1 MKTTRFTT
9 LLALF
14 ATALLSACGGDDPST
29 NPNPNPGAGGASGGS
44 GSGTGTVAMAQL
56 RLADP
61 TIFPD
66 DDGTYY
72 LYGTSSDSGFEVYK
86 STDLVTWEG
95 PCGKTS
101 GGYCLVK
108 GSSYGSK
115 WFWAP
120 QVFKRGDTYYMAYCA
135 DEHLAI
141 ATSDSPMG
149 PFRQQQLAQ
158 IPAGMRE
165 IDPFVFFDDDG
176 KTYMYHVREV
186 DSNSIY
192 VGEMNADLTKIDEST
207 VELCIKAAPEG
218 WENTDR
224 RSWGVAE
231 GPTVVKL
238 DGTYYMFYSCND
250 YQLPTYA
257 VGVATAKSPTG
268 PWTKPAAPII
278 SRDNIGQNGTGHGD
292 LFRDKDGHWQYV
304 FHTHNNSTTVQTRKT
319 AIVQLEYTGTGF
331 KVADG
336 TFRYLMHK

>member
-9 LLALF
+9 LFALL

-72 LYGTSSDSGFEVYK
+72 LYGTSSDNGFEVYK

-101 GGYCLVK
+101 GGFCLVK

-207 VELCIKAAPEG
+207 VELCIKAAPDG
-218 WENTDR
+218 WENTEC

-278 SRDNIGQNGTGHGD
+278 SRDNIGQTARVMATSSATRTDTGSMCSTPTTTPRRCRHA
-292 LFRDKDGHWQYV
+292 RQPSCNSNTPAPASRWQ
-304 FHTHNNSTTVQTRKT
+304 TERSAT
-319 AIVQLEYTGTGF
+319 
-331 KVADG
+331 
-336 TFRYLMHK
+336 